1 MAVIVS
7 GLGNLEVLRS
17 IVIKHNEI
25 NYKTTEALQ
34 PILDRDFPDN
44 VEELRLISCKMGM
57 LTSGNICRMI
67 TKNCNLL
74 KLSLVQ
80 A

>member
-1 MAVIVS
+1 VIVE
-7 GLGNLEVLRS
+7 GLKDLEVLKS

-25 NYKTTEALQ
+25 NHKTTEALQ
-34 PILDRDFPDN
+34 TILDRDFPAN